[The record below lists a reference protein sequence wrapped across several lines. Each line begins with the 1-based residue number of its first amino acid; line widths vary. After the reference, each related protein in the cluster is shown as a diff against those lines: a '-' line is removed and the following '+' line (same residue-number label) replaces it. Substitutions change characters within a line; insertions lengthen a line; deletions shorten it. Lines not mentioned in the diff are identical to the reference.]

1 MDSYVVYKAYMKTPV
16 FFAPILILVMNLCG
30 VTKSYAQNSSVA
42 VNVTSNGLPATV
54 DRTTML
60 QLVNEARKKG
70 CQCGDTYYY
79 PAPLLAW
86 NTQLEQA
93 AYNHSTDMARKKF
106 FSHAAPDGSRGGNR
120 IIRAGYNWKTY
131 GENIGQ
137 GFKTEKEMVQ
147 GWLSSPGHCKN
158 IMNKNFKEMGV
169 ARVGTLW
176 TQEFGS
182 R

>member
-1 MDSYVVYKAYMKTPV
+1 MKT
-16 FFAPILILVMNLCG
+16 VMCYSFLLALLFCISCPA
-30 VTKSYAQNSSVA
+30 VLSAQSLASNSD
-42 VNVTSNGLPATV
+42 TTPKGFPATV
-54 DRTTML
+54 NRTKML
-60 QLVNEARKKG
+60 QLVNEVRKKG

-79 PAPLLAW
+79 PAPPLTW
-86 NTQLEQA
+86 NTQLEEA
-93 AYNHSTDMARKKF
+93 AYRHSADMAKNKF
-106 FSHAAPDGSRGGNR
+106 FAHKAPDGSRGGNR
-120 IIRAGYNWKTY
+120 LDKAGYKWKTY

-137 GFKTEKEMVQ
+137 GYRTEREMLD

-158 IMNKNFKEMGV
+158 IMNKAYTEMGV